1 MSAERLP
8 ERLGSSEPDPRPA
21 IPNGW
26 LGIGYSQDVAL
37 GQVVSRHMLG
47 RDLVLFRGNGGAL
60 TVADAYCPHLGAHLG
75 GGSVVGDCLRC
86 PYHHW
91 QFAQDGTCAQV
102 PYSTVVPK
110 VGLKAFPVREINGF
124 IFVWHHAGGAAPTW
138 EIPAHP
144 VVTSPDYSFVATRE
158 HLFRGH
164 PQDIS
169 ENGADFAHFIAIHG
183 WDGVK
188 LKFTPEGHSYR
199 VGYDT
204 GDVDTGYG
212 EAGAVSVDSLA
223 VGPGYTYTHYTGKHD
238 WLMMTCFSPADAG
251 RVYLHQLYYARRG
264 MSPQL
269 MRTLIDAVDAEWR
282 KDIRIWETKVYH
294 ETPAVVAGDGPIGQF
309 RRWYRQFYV

>member
-1 MSAERLP
+1 MSAVRLP
-8 ERLGSSEPDPRPA
+8 ERLGPSTPDPRPA

-26 LGIGYSQDVAL
+26 LGIGYSQDVGQ
-37 GQVVSRHMLG
+37 GQVVSRHILG
-47 RDLVLFRGNGGAL
+47 CDLVMFRGNSGAL
-60 TVADAYCPHLGAHLG
+60 SVADAYCPHLGAHLG
-75 GGSVVGDCLRC
+75 GGSVVDDCLRC

-91 QFAQDGTCAQV
+91 HFGRDGACTQV
-102 PYSTVVPK
+102 PYSKVVPK
-110 VGLKAFPVREINGF
+110 TGLSTWPVREINGF
-124 IFVWHHAGGAAPTW
+124 IFVWHHAGGAEPSW
-138 EIPAHP
+138 EIPPHP
-144 VVTSPDYSFVATRE
+144 ALSDPDYGFVATRE

-204 GDVDTGYG
+204 EGVDTGYG
-212 EAGAVSVDSLA
+212 EAGTVDVDSLA
-223 VGPGYTYTHYTGKHD
+223 VGPGYTYTHYTGERD
-238 WLMMTCFSPADAG
+238 WLMISCFTPVDPG
-251 RVYLHQLYYARRG
+251 TVYLHQLYYARRN

-269 MRTLIDAVDAEWR
+269 MRSLIDAVDAEWR
-282 KDIRIWETKVYH
+282 KDIRIWETKAYR
-294 ETPAVVAGDGPIGQF
+294 ENPAVIAGDGPIGQF